1 MYSRTSQGG
10 PSPSPQS
17 QPTRPLVNVLEE
29 MVMQEVT
36 RQLGRLLDSQK
47 DKIDAVDVA
56 GYVLNRMQP
65 MYATNRN
72 GWSFQR
78 EKALVRAS
86 QDISKLVTQGIEA
99 VKRSPNRQRS
109 PLPQTL
115 KSEAVLNQIR
125 ELLNRPDL
133 DWSNVMSAL
142 IELKA
147 AADRANTFS
156 AGIPKK
162 TPSQPDPP
170 RDAWGY
176 R

>member
-10 PSPSPQS
+10 VSPSP

-36 RQLGRLLDSQK
+36 RQLGRLPDSQK

-99 VKRSPNRQRS
+99 VKRSPNRQRP

-147 AADRANTFS
+147 AADRANALS
-156 AGIPKK
+156 AGIPQ
-162 TPSQPDPP
+162 TRPQPTDPP